1 MDNIKELEK
10 KVRNSSG
17 EEKLTN
23 LNDLA
28 FALNVSDP
36 EKTEYYAQEALELA
50 TRLKSKPDIARSY
63 NIIGISY
70 HRRGNY
76 NEALKYYHKALH
88 MFRQLKMMHKIAG
101 TKNNIGGIYEKLGNY
116 DKALEYYLRALR
128 VWDQAGDKAYV
139 AACCNN
145 IGIIYEKQGSYDE
158 ALNHHLKSLKIKE
171 EIGSERDIAIS
182 LNNIGIV
189 YERQDKHDLALEY
202 LLKALYIKEKSEDK
216 HSVAVS
222 YVNIGNI
229 YIEKGEQ
236 DLALSF
242 LKKSNELFNETKDP
256 FGDVTSLTSLGNLH
270 TRKKDFQQAFDHLK
284 KALDIARSIK
294 AKGLEL
300 NALDSLFILFE
311 EQEDFKQALFYHK
324 KFSELKGE
332 LFNDQQSKQ
341 IAEMRTKYET
351 EQKEREAEIYRL
363 KNVELAKA
371 NEMVNI
377 KNRKLETRERQLTL
391 LNKILR
397 HDIINNLSVID
408 AALKLYRKENDES
421 LLDEAFS
428 KVEKSIMLINKMREQ
443 EDMISSEDLKIVEI
457 SDIINKVI
465 KHYPE
470 IEFTVT
476 GHDKIL
482 ADDAI
487 DSVID
492 NIISNAAVHS
502 ETLKIDITITSDND
516 NCSIKIADYGKGI
529 PDKIKDKIFDEGFV
543 YGKKGH
549 TGIGLYIVRE
559 SVKRWGGTISVEDN
573 EPNGAVFILHL
584 ASVRSL

>member
-1 MDNIKELEK
+1 MDKIKELEK
-10 KVRNSSG
+10 KVQESSG
-17 EEKLTN
+17 DEKLTN

-28 FALNVSDP
+28 FALYVSDP

-50 TRLKSKPDIARSY
+50 IRLNSKPDIARSY

-70 HRRGNY
+70 HSRGNY
-76 NEALKYYHKALH
+76 NEALKYYHKALNI
-88 MFRQLKMMHKIAG
+88 FRQLKMTHKIAG
-101 TKNNIGGIYEKLGNY
+101 TKNNIGGIYEKMGNY
-116 DKALEYYLRALR
+116 KNALEYYLSALR

-139 AACCNN
+139 AACYNN
-145 IGIIYEKQGSYDE
+145 IGIIYEKQRSYDE
-158 ALNHHLKSLKIKE
+158 ALNYHFKSLQIKE
-171 EIGSERDIAIS
+171 EIGTERDIAIS

-202 LLKALYIKEKSEDK
+202 LLKALDIKEKSDDK

-229 YIEKGEQ
+229 YVEKDEQ
-236 DLALSF
+236 DLALSYF
-242 LKKSNELFNETKDP
+242 KKSNKLFNEIKDP
-256 FGDVTSLTSLGNLH
+256 FGDVTSLTSLGILL

-284 KALDIARSIK
+284 KALDVARSIK

-300 NALDSLFILFE
+300 NALDALFILFE

-324 KFSELKGE
+324 KFSVLKDE
-332 LFNDQQSKQ
+332 MFNDQQSKQ
-341 IAEMRTKYET
+341 IAEMRTKYEAEKKET
-351 EQKEREAEIYRL
+351 EVEIYRL
-363 KNVELAKA
+363 KNVELAAA

-377 KNRKLETRERQLTL
+377 KNRKLEAREEQLKL
-391 LNKILR
+391 INKILR
-397 HDIINNLSVID
+397 HDIINNLAVID
-408 AALKLYRKENDES
+408 AALKMYRHNQDES
-421 LLDEAFS
+421 ALDEAS
-428 KVEKSIMLINKMREQ
+428 NKVDKSITLIRKMREQ
-443 EDMISSEDLKIVEI
+443 EDMISSEDLRLIEI
-457 SDIINKVI
+457 SDIIKKVI

-482 ADDAI
+482 ADEAI

-502 ETLKIDITITSDND
+502 ETSKIDITITPEND
-516 NCSIKIADYGKGI
+516 TCNIKIADYGKGI
-529 PDKIKDKIFDEGFV
+529 PDEIKDKIFDEGFV

-549 TGIGLYIVRE
+549 TGIGLYIVKE
-559 SVKRWGGTISVEDN
+559 SVKRWGGTIAVDDN

-584 ASVRSL
+584 ASARSL